1 MSHRIIV
8 VILAIALM
16 LLVPLLQPVTGLE
29 FPHERPALEEKTRSI
44 VSQLF
49 GPEYTVKGISS
60 EIYREITDNN
70 ITFVTVT
77 LASDN
82 ARFVY
87 DFIYWN
93 DKLNAIILVYH
104 RGGSMN
110 WTAQGFAEH
119 YLTVLGRKD
128 LLSQYN
134 VTVKTRVNGD
144 YEEIRY
150 VTYIDTP
157 IKRLS
162 FGLLLVRVTNGVVE
176 YIADLTY
183 AKLPINP
190 EILTPS
196 ELVQIADPLLPETL
210 EKYNLTGKKII
221 DKEVEYYI
229 YLKDP
234 ENYSFSIGASVKYF
248 IKNIMKGTYG
258 VQIDIDAITGEITGT
273 SRLGAFGL
281 LPYVNPEMRS
291 EKPNIGAGIT
301 TSLHEAT
308 FTPKTNSE
316 SEESGIIINYH
327 HNDNKSAGRYQDN
340 LVMEESVVLTT
351 ITYSTTLIALAI
363 TLGLAIWANNRKFT
377 T

>member
-16 LLVPLLQPVTGLE
+16 LLVPLVQPIMGLE
-29 FPHERPALEEKTRSI
+29 FPHERPALEEKTISI

-77 LASDN
+77 LASDD
-82 ARFVY
+82 AKFVY

-93 DKLNAIILVYH
+93 DELNAIILVYQ

-134 VTVKTRVNGD
+134 VTVKTRVNVD
-144 YEEIRY
+144 YEEVKY

-281 LPYVNPEMRS
+281 LPYINPAMISEEPHRRVIMPKPIEATLTPNSEKEMR
-291 EKPNIGAGIT
+291 
-301 TSLHEAT
+301 
-308 FTPKTNSE
+308 E
-316 SEESGIIINYH
+316 SEIVVNYH
-327 HNDNKSAGRYQDN
+327 NGGEEAEKITGNSII
-340 LVMEESVVLTT
+340 EESAMSMTT
-351 ITYSTTLIALAI
+351 IYYLVAVVFAVI
-363 TLGLAIWANNRKFT
+363 LGFAGWIKNKIFSSA
-377 T
+377 